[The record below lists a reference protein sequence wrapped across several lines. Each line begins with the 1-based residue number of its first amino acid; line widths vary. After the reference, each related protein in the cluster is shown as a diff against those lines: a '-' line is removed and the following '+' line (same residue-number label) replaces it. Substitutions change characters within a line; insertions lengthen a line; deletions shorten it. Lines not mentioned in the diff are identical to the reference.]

1 MIQDS
6 IFEDKDFIEKE
17 LEPFAITQR
26 KKYLETD
33 YQEPWMKTSGLM
45 DLFKKKGLR

>member
-1 MIQDS
+1 MIHDS

-17 LEPFAITQR
+17 LEPFAVTAR

-33 YQEPWMKTSGLM
+33 FQEPWMKTSGLLDM
-45 DLFKKKGLR
+45 FKKKGLR